1 MDSLANTMSGSLRR
15 PSLRLL
21 SFSPWLK
28 LLGSVLAFATISLN
42 SAIHSE
48 LGSQISTGESFL
60 FSWVRTYMVWLLCFG
75 LAYLV
80 LIALTHHIWFRHNSD
95 PFPRS

>member
-1 MDSLANTMSGSLRR
+1 MDSLANTTSGSLPR

-28 LLGSVLAFATISLN
+28 LLGAVLALVIISLY

-48 LGSQISTGESFL
+48 LGNQISTGESPV
-60 FSWVRTYMVWLLCFG
+60 FSWVRTYMAWLLCFT
-75 LAYLV
+75 LVFLV
-80 LIALTHHIWFRHNSD
+80 LISLTHHIWVRLNRN
-95 PFPRS
+95 PYPR

>member
-1 MDSLANTMSGSLRR
+1 MDSLADKTSVSPLR
-15 PSLRLL
+15 PSLKLL

-28 LLGSVLAFATISLN
+28 LLGSVLAFVTISLY

-48 LGSQISTGESFL
+48 LGNQISTGESFL
-60 FSWVRTYMVWLLCFG
+60 FSWVRTYMAWLLCFG

-80 LIALTHHIWFRHNSD
+80 LISLTHHTWFRLNLNND
-95 PFPRS
+95 P